1 MYIYIYNFVCT
12 CETMQECQ
20 ERCIFLGKASFQCPC
35 SSFRVS
41 SEWYVCLVS
50 NLSGIMSRRAHV
62 FLVLLLFPSL
72 FFFFC
77 SVLFFSFFSLARVQ
91 PTRESWFRPGKI
103 CTDSSADLD
112 PRAQK
117 TAEEFWNT
125 ARVLSNTF
133 IVTVFRLRNRR
144 FNKFLDHL
152 SFVINRLINR
162 LINSFTDERDLL
174 IRK

>member
-1 MYIYIYNFVCT
+1 MRRCKSVKRDAFSLEKRVFSVRVVRFVSRVSDMYALFRIWVVLCLVEHTF
-12 CETMQECQ
+12 
-20 ERCIFLGKASFQCPC
+20 
-35 SSFRVS
+35 SSFFS
-41 SEWYVCLVS
+41 
-50 NLSGIMSRRAHV
+50 
-62 FLVLLLFPSL
+62 FFPPF

-144 FNKFLDHL
+144 FNKFLDHP

>member
-72 FFFFC
+72 FFVPFF
-77 SVLFFSFFSLARVQ
+77 FFFFLVGSR
-91 PTRESWFRPGKI
+91 PTNERESWFRPGKI

-125 ARVLSNTF
+125 ARVLLNVF
-133 IVTVFRLRNRR
+133 VVTVFRLRNRR
-144 FNKFLDHL
+144 FNKFLDHP
-152 SFVINRLINR
+152 SFVINRS
-162 LINSFTDERDLL
+162 INSFTDERDLL